1 MSHLS
6 SLCHKE
12 LVVAATGYRL
22 HNHDIA
28 YITTMFPQANNL
40 LMEMSL
46 AHGTPLEQLQHVA
59 GKLLVGLGAAL
70 VRCNMIACTNQRAG

>member
-1 MSHLS
+1 
-6 SLCHKE
+6 
-12 LVVAATGYRL
+12 
-22 HNHDIA
+22 
-28 YITTMFPQANNL
+28 MFPQANNL